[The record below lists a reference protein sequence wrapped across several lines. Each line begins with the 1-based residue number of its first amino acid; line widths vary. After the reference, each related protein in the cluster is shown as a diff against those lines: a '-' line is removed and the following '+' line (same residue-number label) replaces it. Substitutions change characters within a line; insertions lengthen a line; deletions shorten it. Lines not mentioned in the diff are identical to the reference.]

1 MNDDNSFL
9 GVGWSFPPSFDRE
22 RGTVAM
28 VSDEMDIR
36 QSLEIILFTSVG
48 ERVMRP
54 TFGSTLQESFF
65 DAMDSVSIDIM
76 KDAIDQAILNFEP
89 RVTLNEVAIEPSG
102 INDGVLKINL
112 DYTIRAINARTN
124 IVFPFYFKE
133 GTNIVGM

>member
-1 MNDDNSFL
+1 MSHIKSFL
-9 GVGWSFPPSFDRE
+9 GTGWSFPPSFDRE
-22 RGTVAM
+22 RGTVTM
-28 VSDEMDIR
+28 VSDEVDIR

-65 DAMDSVSIDIM
+65 DAIDSVSIDIM

-89 RVTLNEVAIEPSG
+89 RVTLNELEIETSD

-112 DYTIRAINARTN
+112 DYTIRGINVRTN

-133 GTNIVGM
+133 GTNILGM